1 MPPLSLRSALSVTGC
16 AVALL
21 GTFLPWLRTG
31 ERVRSSYDL
40 SSIARQ
46 LQVASST
53 GERLAITLW
62 PVVPFCL
69 LSAAVL
75 LVMRCSSGARVFA
88 LGVSVYVGAVAI
100 IVWRTPLD
108 TGPGVPITV
117 GGAALFAV
125 GALARQAVCNER

>member
-1 MPPLSLRSALSVTGC
+1 MPPLSLRSALTVTGC

-53 GERLAITLW
+53 GERFAILLW

-88 LGVSVYVGAVAI
+88 VAVSVYVGAVAV
-100 IVWRTPLD
+100 IVWRAPLD
-108 TGPGVPITV
+108 TGLGVPITV
-117 GGAALFAV
+117 VGAALFAV
-125 GALARQAVCNER
+125 GALAREAVRNER